1 MKQALV
7 TGASSGIGAAI
18 VGQLLAEGWQVLG
31 LSRSAPPFAH
41 EAFRHL
47 AVDLSDRQALVDA
60 LSSVPTPQA
69 IIHAAGMMAAAPLG
83 ELDALRGETLWRLHV
98 DAAQT
103 LANRFAPVM
112 SRGGRIILLGSRTS
126 RGAAGRSQ
134 YTATKAAL
142 VALARSWAA
151 ELAAAGITV
160 NVVAPGATDTPMLRQ
175 PGRESSPPKT
185 PPLGRLI
192 KPQEVVSLVSWLLRE
207 EAAAMT
213 GQELVMCGG
222 ASLS

>member
-18 VGQLLAEGWQVLG
+18 VGQLLADGWQVLG
-31 LSRSAPPFAH
+31 LSRSAPPFTH
-41 EAFRHL
+41 EGFRHL
-47 AVDLSDRQALVDA
+47 AVDVSNRRALVDA
-60 LSSVPTPQA
+60 LSSLAPPQA
-69 IIHAAGMMAAAPLG
+69 IIHAAGVMAAAPLG
-83 ELDALRGETLWRLHV
+83 ELDVQRGETLWRLHV

-112 SRGGRIILLGSRTS
+112 GRGGRIILLGSRTS

-192 KPQEVVSLVSWLLRE
+192 KPQEVVSLVSWLLSE
-207 EAAAMT
+207 GAAAMT

>member
-47 AVDLSDRQALVDA
+47 AVDVSDRQALVDA
-60 LSSVPTPQA
+60 LSSVPTTPQA

-160 NVVAPGATDTPMLRQ
+160 NVVAPAPPIRQ
-175 PGRESSPPKT
+175 CCASQGGRVRRRRRRRS
-185 PPLGRLI
+185 
-192 KPQEVVSLVSWLLRE
+192 VD
-207 EAAAMT
+207 
-213 GQELVMCGG
+213 
-222 ASLS
+222 

>member
-31 LSRSAPPFAH
+31 LSRSAPPFSH

-47 AVDLSDRQALVDA
+47 AVDLSDRRALVDA
-60 LSSVPTPQA
+60 LSSVPPPQA

-175 PGRESSPPKT
+175 PGRESSPPKA

-192 KPQEVVSLVSWLLRE
+192 KPQEVASLVSWLLSE
-207 EAAAMT
+207 GAAAMT

>member
-41 EAFRHL
+41 EGFRHL
-47 AVDLSDRQALVDA
+47 AVDLSDRQELVDA

-112 SRGGRIILLGSRTS
+112 SRGGRIILLGSRTLAERQAVLS
-126 RGAAGRSQ
+126 IRQPKRRWWRWREAGRRNLPRR
-134 YTATKAAL
+134 AL
-142 VALARSWAA
+142 PLTW
-151 ELAAAGITV
+151 
-160 NVVAPGATDTPMLRQ
+160 
-175 PGRESSPPKT
+175 SPPA
-185 PPLGRLI
+185 PPIRQCCASQGGR
-192 KPQEVVSLVSWLLRE
+192 VRRRRRRRSVD
-207 EAAAMT
+207 
-213 GQELVMCGG
+213 
-222 ASLS
+222 

>member
-41 EAFRHL
+41 EGFRHL
-47 AVDLSDRQALVDA
+47 AVDLSDRQELVDA

-151 ELAAAGITV
+151 ELGAAGITV

-192 KPQEVVSLVSWLLRE
+192 KPQEVVSLVSWLLSE

>member
-1 MKQALV
+1 M
-7 TGASSGIGAAI
+7 
-18 VGQLLAEGWQVLG
+18 
-31 LSRSAPPFAH
+31 
-41 EAFRHL
+41 
-47 AVDLSDRQALVDA
+47 
-60 LSSVPTPQA
+60 
-69 IIHAAGMMAAAPLG
+69 
-83 ELDALRGETLWRLHV
+83 
-98 DAAQT
+98 
-103 LANRFAPVM
+103 
-112 SRGGRIILLGSRTS
+112 
-126 RGAAGRSQ
+126 
-134 YTATKAAL
+134 
-142 VALARSWAA
+142 ALARSWAA

-192 KPQEVVSLVSWLLRE
+192 KPQEVVSLVSWLLSE

>member
-41 EAFRHL
+41 EGFRHL
-47 AVDLSDRQALVDA
+47 AVDLSDRQELVDA

-83 ELDALRGETLWRLHV
+83 ELDTLRGETLWRLHV

-134 YTATKAAL
+134 YTATKA
-142 VALARSWAA
+142 ALARSWAA

-192 KPQEVVSLVSWLLRE
+192 KPQEVVSLVSWLLSE